1 MQQTILALGALMI
14 IMMTAL
20 NHQRSIIMIQ
30 EVSYAREMESAALDL
45 AKLKIEEKLIETE
58 FDAAWMGSTVF
69 PSSPSVLT
77 ASNAFGLEGTEG
89 VGVYDDID
97 DYHNVTEFNWPHSIG
112 ADTFRFNITYSVSYI
127 DTNTGATT
135 NVPTYA
141 KQLTADVVSAD
152 SVGSRTARA
161 TFSKTTIISEDI

>member
-69 PSSPSVLT
+69 PTSP
-77 ASNAFGLEGTEG
+77 
-89 VGVYDDID
+89 Y
-97 DYHNVTEFNWPHSIG
+97 
-112 ADTFRFNITYSVSYI
+112 
-127 DTNTGATT
+127 
-135 NVPTYA
+135 
-141 KQLTADVVSAD
+141 
-152 SVGSRTARA
+152 
-161 TFSKTTIISEDI
+161 